1 MKLDNLLIELL
12 TEELPPKSQKQLGLA
27 FAKSV
32 KEFLVKH
39 HLANETSEDS
49 VFSTPRRIGIYLKD
63 VKDEAANQNTSIK
76 LMPASIGF
84 DVSGKPTEALL
95 KKLHGIGLDQKAV
108 SLIVK
113 KNESNNEVLYID
125 KDVEGAKLKDII
137 AECISSSLT
146 RLPIKKMMSYQ
157 LSDGWTTVNFVRP
170 AHGLII
176 LHGANIIKTNVL
188 GIESNRSTLGHRF
201 ESKKEVIEIQHAD
214 EYKEQMKAEGNVI
227 VSFEERKTLIKNSL
241 NDKATNLSN
250 QLTPIN
256 DEDLLEEVT
265 ALVEYPNVLV
275 GEFESKFL
283 EVPQECLILT
293 MKANQKYFPLI
304 DKNNKLANQFLI
316 VSNISPKNSTL
327 IIKGNEKVIRPRLS
341 DAEFFYTQ
349 DKKKPLK
356 DYLSQL
362 QHIVYHNKL
371 GTQSERSERVKMIAS
386 LIVKNLNQSKLL
398 DAVLLASDLSKAD
411 LSTNM
416 VGEFPE
422 LQGIMGRYYAL
433 NEKISEEVAFAIED
447 HYKPRFSGDTLPRNP
462 VGDIVAIADKI
473 ETLIGLFSIGEKP
486 TGDKDPFALRRQVIG
501 IIRILTEKN
510 IGLNLNTTISDS
522 IKATK
527 LAESKDLNSFI
538 YDRISNFFKDQGYA
552 ALDIDA
558 VLAIDSGL
566 ISEIPKRLNAI
577 KEFSQ
582 LPESKD
588 LASANKRVGN
598 ILKKADF
605 KSTLKIDPA
614 LLKDIAEVN
623 LYKTLDLV
631 DAEARKEYLA
641 NNYSSSLKLLCKLK
655 NPIDQFFNDVM
666 VNVEDESLKMN
677 RLALLE
683 KLYSAMNLVADL
695 SKLSS

>member
-12 TEELPPKSQKQLGLA
+12 TEELPPKSQKQLGVA

-327 IIKGNEKVIRPRLS
+327 IIQGNEKVIRPRLS

-510 IGLNLNTTISDS
+510 ISLNLNTTISDS

-605 KSTLKIDPA
+605 KSALKIDPA

>member
-12 TEELPPKSQKQLGLA
+12 TEELPPKSQKQLGIA

-32 KEFLVKH
+32 KEFLVKL

-49 VFSTPRRIGIYLKD
+49 VFSTPRRIGVYLKD
-63 VKDEAANQNTSIK
+63 VKDEAANQNTSVK
-76 LMPASIGF
+76 LMPATIGF

-95 KKLHGIGLDQKAV
+95 KKLHAIGLDEKAV
-108 SLIVK
+108 SLITK
-113 KNESNNEVLYID
+113 KNENNSELLYID
-125 KDVEGAKLKDII
+125 KNVEGAKLKDII
-137 AECISSSLT
+137 AECITSSLA

-176 LHGANIIKTNVL
+176 LHGANIIKANVL
-188 GIESNRSTLGHRF
+188 GVESNRSTLGHRF
-201 ESKKEVIEIQHAD
+201 ESKKEIIEIQHAD
-214 EYKEQMKAEGNVI
+214 QYKEQMKTEGNVI
-227 VSFEERKTLIKNSL
+227 VSFDERKTLIKNSL
-241 NDKATNLSN
+241 NDKAAHLSN
-250 QLTPIN
+250 QLTPVN

-265 ALVEYPNVLV
+265 ALVEYPNILV
-275 GEFESKFL
+275 GEFEPKFL

-304 DKNNKLANQFLI
+304 DIKNKLANQFLI

-327 IIKGNEKVIRPRLS
+327 IIHGNEKVIRPRLS

-371 GTQSERSERVKMIAS
+371 GTQAERSERVKTIAS
-386 LIVKNLNQSKLL
+386 LIVKHLNQPKLL
-398 DAVLLASDLSKAD
+398 DHVLLASDLSKAD

-433 NEKISEEVAFAIED
+433 NEKISEDVAFAIED
-447 HYKPRFSGDTLPRNP
+447 HYKPRFSGDTLPRNSI
-462 VGDIVAIADKI
+462 GDIVAIADKI

-486 TGDKDPFALRRQVIG
+486 TGEKDPFALRRQVIG

-510 IGLNLNTTISDS
+510 ISLNLNTTISDS

-527 LAESKDLNSFI
+527 LAESKELNSFI
-538 YDRISNFFKDQGYA
+538 YDRISNYFKDQGFA
-552 ALDIDA
+552 ALDIEA
-558 VLAIDSGL
+558 VLAINSGL
-566 ISEIPKRLNAI
+566 ISEIPKKLNAI
-577 KEFSQ
+577 KEFSK

-598 ILKKADF
+598 ILKKADS
-605 KSTLKIDPA
+605 KSTLKVDPD

-623 LYKTLDLV
+623 LYKALDSV
-631 DAEARKEYLA
+631 DVEARKEYLA
-641 NNYSSSLKLLCKLK
+641 NNYSGSLKLLCKLK
-655 NPIDQFFNDVM
+655 TPIDQFFNDVM

-683 KLYSAMNLVADL
+683 KLYLAMNLVADL

>member
-12 TEELPPKSQKQLGLA
+12 TEELPPKSQKQLGVA

-108 SLIVK
+108 SLIIK

-176 LHGANIIKTNVL
+176 LHGADIVKTNVL

-265 ALVEYPNVLV
+265 ALVEYPNILV

-327 IIKGNEKVIRPRLS
+327 IIQGNEKVIRPRLS

-447 HYKPRFSGDTLPRNP
+447 HYKPRFSGDTLPRNS

-510 IGLNLNTTISDS
+510 ISLNLNTTISDS
-522 IKATK
+522 IKTTK

-605 KSTLKIDPA
+605 KSALKIDPA

>member
-12 TEELPPKSQKQLGLA
+12 TEELPPKSQKQLGIT
-27 FAKSV
+27 FAKNV

-39 HLANETSEDS
+39 HLTNEASEDS
-49 VFSTPRRIGIYLKD
+49 IFSTPRRIGIYLKD

-76 LMPASIGF
+76 LMPSSIGF

-95 KKLHGIGLDQKAV
+95 KKLHGIGLDEKAV
-108 SLIVK
+108 NLIAK
-113 KNESNNEVLYID
+113 KNENNSEILYIN

-137 AECISSSLT
+137 AECISSSLA

-188 GIESNRSTLGHRF
+188 GIESSRSTLGHRF
-201 ESKKEVIEIQHAD
+201 ESKKEMIEIQHAD
-214 EYKEQMKAEGNVI
+214 KYKEQMKMEGNVI
-227 VSFEERKTLIKNSL
+227 VSFEERKTLIKNGL
-241 NDKATNLSN
+241 HNRAADLSN

-293 MKANQKYFPLI
+293 MKANQKYFPLV

-316 VSNISPKNSTL
+316 VSNISPKNTSL
-327 IIKGNEKVIRPRLS
+327 IIQGNEKVIRPRLS

-356 DYLSQL
+356 DYFSQL
-362 QHIVYHNKL
+362 QYIVYHNKL
-371 GTQSERSERVKMIAS
+371 GTQSERSERVKTIAS

-433 NEKISEEVAFAIED
+433 NEKISEDVAFAIED
-447 HYKPRFSGDTLPRNP
+447 HYKPRFSGDTLPRNSI
-462 VGDIVAIADKI
+462 GDIVAIADKI

-510 IGLNLNTTISDS
+510 IGLNLNTIISDA

-527 LAESKDLNSFI
+527 LTESKDLHSFI
-538 YDRISNFFKDQGYA
+538 FDRISNFFKDQGYA
-552 ALDIDA
+552 ALDIEA

-577 KEFSQ
+577 KEFSK

-598 ILKKADF
+598 ILKKANF
-605 KSTLKIDPA
+605 KSALKVNPA

-623 LYKTLDLV
+623 
-631 DAEARKEYLA
+631 
-641 NNYSSSLKLLCKLK
+641 
-655 NPIDQFFNDVM
+655 
-666 VNVEDESLKMN
+666 
-677 RLALLE
+677 
-683 KLYSAMNLVADL
+683 
-695 SKLSS
+695 

>member
-1 MKLDNLLIELL
+1 VKLDNLLIELL
-12 TEELPPKSQKQLGLA
+12 AEELPPKSQKQLGVA

-108 SLIVK
+108 SLIIK

-241 NDKATNLSN
+241 NNKATNLSN

-265 ALVEYPNVLV
+265 ALVEYPNILV

-327 IIKGNEKVIRPRLS
+327 IIQGNEKVIRPRLS

-398 DAVLLASDLSKAD
+398 NAVLLASDLSKAD

-447 HYKPRFSGDTLPRNP
+447 HYKPRFSGDTLPRNS

-510 IGLNLNTTISDS
+510 ISLNLNTTISDS

-605 KSTLKIDPA
+605 KSALKIDPA

-666 VNVEDESLKMN
+666 VNVEDELLKMN

>member
-12 TEELPPKSQKQLGLA
+12 TEELPPKSQKQLGIV
-27 FAKSV
+27 FAKNI
-32 KEFLVKH
+32 KEFLVTH
-39 HLANETSEDS
+39 RLANEISEES
-49 VFSTPRRIGIYLKD
+49 IFSTPRRIGLHLKN
-63 VKDEAANQNTSIK
+63 VKDEAENENVSIK
-76 LMPASIGF
+76 LMPASVGF
-84 DVSGKPTEALL
+84 DDSKKPTDTLL
-95 KKLHGIGLDQKAV
+95 KKLHAIGLNEKAV
-108 SLIVK
+108 SDIVK
-113 KNESNNEVLYID
+113 KNENNAEILYID
-125 KDVEGAKLKDII
+125 KNVEGAKLKDII
-137 AECISSSLT
+137 AECISSSLA

-176 LHGANIIKTNVL
+176 LHGANVIKANVL
-188 GIESNRSTLGHRF
+188 GIASNRTTLGHRF
-201 ESKKEVIEIQHAD
+201 ESKKETIEIQHAD
-214 EYKEQMKAEGNVI
+214 QYQEQMKAEGAVI
-227 VSFEERKTLIKNSL
+227 VSFEERKALIKNAL
-241 NDKATNLSN
+241 NEKAAHLSN
-250 QLTPIN
+250 QLSPID
-256 DEDLLEEVT
+256 DEDLLDEVT
-265 ALVEYPNVLV
+265 ALVEYPNVLS
-275 GEFESKFL
+275 GKFESKFL

-304 DKNNKLANQFLI
+304 DKNKKLANQFLI
-316 VSNISPKNSTL
+316 VSNISPKNSDL
-327 IIKGNEKVIRPRLS
+327 ITQGNEKVIRPRLS

-362 QHIVYHNKL
+362 AHIVYHNKL
-371 GTQSERSERVKMIAS
+371 GSQSERSERVKTIAS

-398 DAVLLASDLSKAD
+398 DAVMLASDLSKAD

-433 NEKISEEVAFAIED
+433 NEKISDEVAFAIED
-447 HYKPRFSGDTLPRNP
+447 HYRPRFSGDTLPGST

-510 IGLNLNTTISDS
+510 IDLNLNIVISES
-522 IKATK
+522 IQATQ

-538 YDRISNFFKDQGYA
+538 YDRLSNFFKDQGYA
-552 ALDIDA
+552 ALDIEA
-558 VLAIDSGL
+558 VLAIESGL
-566 ISEIPKRLNAI
+566 INEIPKRLNAI
-577 KEFSQ
+577 KAFLL
-582 LPESKD
+582 LPESED

-598 ILKKADF
+598 ILKKADI
-605 KSTLKIDPA
+605 KSTLKVSQS
-614 LLKDIAEVN
+614 LLKDEAEIN
-623 LYKTLDLV
+623 LYNILDLV
-631 DAEARKEYLA
+631 DAESRKEYLA
-641 NNYSSSLKLLCKLK
+641 KNYSGSLKLLCKLK
-655 NPIDQFFNDVM
+655 NPIDQFFKDVM

>member
-12 TEELPPKSQKQLGLA
+12 TEELPPKSQKQLGVA

-327 IIKGNEKVIRPRLS
+327 IIQGNEKVIRPRLS

-605 KSTLKIDPA
+605 KSALKIDPP

>member
-12 TEELPPKSQKQLGLA
+12 TEELPPKSQKQLGVA

-265 ALVEYPNVLV
+265 ALVEYPNILV

-327 IIKGNEKVIRPRLS
+327 IIQGNEKVIRPRLS

-510 IGLNLNTTISDS
+510 ISLNLNTTISDS

-552 ALDIDA
+552 ALDIEA

-605 KSTLKIDPA
+605 KSALKIDPA

>member
-1 MKLDNLLIELL
+1 VKLDNLLIELL

-201 ESKKEVIEIQHAD
+201 ESKKEMIEIQHAD

-327 IIKGNEKVIRPRLS
+327 IIQGNEKVIRPRLS
-341 DAEFFYTQ
+341 DADFFYSQ

-447 HYKPRFSGDTLPRNP
+447 HYKPRFSGDTLPRNS

-552 ALDIDA
+552 ALDIEA

-605 KSTLKIDPA
+605 KSVLKIDPA

>member
-12 TEELPPKSQKQLGLA
+12 TEELPPKSQKQLGIT
-27 FAKSV
+27 FAKNV

-39 HLANETSEDS
+39 HLTNEASEDS
-49 VFSTPRRIGIYLKD
+49 IFSTPRRIGIYLKD

-76 LMPASIGF
+76 LMPASVGF
-84 DVSGKPTEALL
+84 DASGKPTEALL
-95 KKLHGIGLDQKAV
+95 KKLYAIGLDEKAIN
-108 SLIVK
+108 LIAK
-113 KNESNNEVLYID
+113 KNENNSEVLYVD

-176 LHGANIIKTNVL
+176 LHGANIIKTNIL
-188 GIESNRSTLGHRF
+188 GIESNRRTLGHRF
-201 ESKKEVIEIQHAD
+201 ESQKEMIEIQHAD
-214 EYKEQMKAEGNVI
+214 QYKEQMKTEGNVI

-327 IIKGNEKVIRPRLS
+327 IIQGNEKVIRPRLS

-356 DYLSQL
+356 DYFSQL
-362 QHIVYHNKL
+362 QYIVYHNKL
-371 GTQSERSERVKMIAS
+371 GTQSERSERVKTIAS

-552 ALDIDA
+552 ALDIEA

-605 KSTLKIDPA
+605 KSVLKIDPA

-631 DAEARKEYLA
+631 DAEARKEYLTK
-641 NNYSSSLKLLCKLK
+641 NYSGSLKLLCKLK

-666 VNVEDESLKMN
+666 VNAEDESLKMN

>member
-12 TEELPPKSQKQLGLA
+12 TEELPPKSQKQLGIA

-32 KEFLVKH
+32 KEFLVKY

-49 VFSTPRRIGIYLKD
+49 VFSTPRRIGIHLKD

-108 SLIVK
+108 SLITK
-113 KNESNNEVLYID
+113 KNENNNEVLYID
-125 KDVEGAKLKDII
+125 KDLEGAKLKDII
-137 AECISSSLT
+137 AECITSSLT

-176 LHGANIIKTNVL
+176 LHGADIVKTNVL

-201 ESKKEVIEIQHAD
+201 ESKKEMIEIQHAD
-214 EYKEQMKAEGNVI
+214 KYKEQMKTEGNVI
-227 VSFEERKTLIKNSL
+227 VSFEERKTLIKNGL
-241 NDKATNLSN
+241 NDKAANLSN

-316 VSNISPKNSTL
+316 VSNISPKNSSL
-327 IIKGNEKVIRPRLS
+327 IIQGNEKVIRPRLS
-341 DAEFFYTQ
+341 DAEFFYSQ

-362 QHIVYHNKL
+362 QLIVYHNKL
-371 GTQSERSERVKMIAS
+371 GTQSERSERVKTIAS

-447 HYKPRFSGDTLPRNP
+447 HYKPRFSGDSLPRST
-462 VGDIVAIADKI
+462 VGDIVALADKI

-486 TGDKDPFALRRQVIG
+486 TGDKDPFALRRQAIG
-501 IIRILTEKN
+501 IIRILIDKN
-510 IGLNLNTTISDS
+510 IDLNLNSIISDS
-522 IKATK
+522 IRVTQ
-527 LAESKDLNSFI
+527 LTESKDLNPFI
-538 YDRISNFFKDQGYA
+538 YDRLTNFFKEQGYA
-552 ALDIDA
+552 ALDIEA
-558 VLAIDSGL
+558 VLAIESGQ
-566 ISEIPKRLNAI
+566 INEIPRRLNAI
-577 KEFSQ
+577 KEFLL

-598 ILKKADF
+598 ILKKAAL
-605 KSTLKIDPA
+605 KTTLKVNHA
-614 LLKDIAEVN
+614 LLKDEAEIS
-623 LYKTLDLV
+623 LYKTLDEV
-631 DAEARKEYLA
+631 DAETRKQYQA
-641 NNYSSSLKLLCKLK
+641 KDYAGSLKLLCKLK
-655 NPIDQFFNDVM
+655 SPIDQFFNDVM
-666 VNVEDESLKMN
+666 VNAEDESLKMN

-683 KLYSAMNLVADL
+683 KLHAAMNLVADL

>member
-12 TEELPPKSQKQLGLA
+12 TEELPPKSQKQLGIA
-27 FAKSV
+27 FAKNI
-32 KEFLVKH
+32 KEFLVTH
-39 HLANETSEDS
+39 HLASAISEDS
-49 VFSTPRRIGIYLKD
+49 IFSTPRRIGLHLKN
-63 VKDEAANQNTSIK
+63 VKDEAENENVSIK
-76 LMPASIGF
+76 LMPASVGF
-84 DVSGKPTEALL
+84 DDSKKPTDALL
-95 KKLHGIGLDQKAV
+95 KKLHAIGLNEKAV
-108 SLIVK
+108 SDIVK
-113 KNESNNEVLYID
+113 KNENNAEILYIN
-125 KDVEGAKLKDII
+125 KNVEGAKLKDFI
-137 AECISSSLT
+137 AECISSSLA

-176 LHGANIIKTNVL
+176 LHGANVIKANVL
-188 GIESNRSTLGHRF
+188 GIASNRTTLGHRF
-201 ESKKEVIEIQHAD
+201 ESKKETIEIQHAD
-214 EYKEQMKAEGNVI
+214 QYQEQMKAEGTVI
-227 VSFEERKTLIKNSL
+227 VSFEERKALIKNAL
-241 NDKATNLSN
+241 NEKAARLSN
-250 QLTPIN
+250 QLSPID
-256 DEDLLEEVT
+256 DEDLLDEVT
-265 ALVEYPNVLV
+265 ALVEYPNVLL

-304 DKNNKLANQFLI
+304 DKNKKLANQFLI
-316 VSNISPKNSTL
+316 VSNISPKNSDL
-327 IIKGNEKVIRPRLS
+327 ITQGNQKVIRPRLS
-341 DAEFFYTQ
+341 DAEFFYAQ

-362 QHIVYHNKL
+362 AHIVYHNKL
-371 GTQSERSERVKMIAS
+371 GSQSERSERVKTIAS

-398 DAVLLASDLSKAD
+398 DAVMLASDLSKAD

-433 NEKISEEVAFAIED
+433 NEKISDEVAFAIED
-447 HYKPRFSGDTLPRNP
+447 HYRPRFSGDTLPRST

-510 IGLNLNTTISDS
+510 IDLNLNIVISES
-522 IKATK
+522 IQATQ

-538 YDRISNFFKDQGYA
+538 YDRLSNFFKDQGYA
-552 ALDIDA
+552 ALDIEA
-558 VLAIDSGL
+558 VLAIESGL
-566 ISEIPKRLNAI
+566 INEIPKRLNAI
-577 KEFSQ
+577 KAFLL
-582 LPESKD
+582 LPESED

-598 ILKKADF
+598 ILKKADI
-605 KSTLKIDPA
+605 KSTLKVSQS
-614 LLKDIAEVN
+614 LLKDEAEIN
-623 LYKTLDLV
+623 LYNILDLV
-631 DAEARKEYLA
+631 DAESRKEYLA
-641 NNYSSSLKLLCKLK
+641 KNYSGSLKLLCKLK
-655 NPIDQFFNDVM
+655 NPIDQFFKDVM

>member
-12 TEELPPKSQKQLGLA
+12 TEELPPKSQKQLGVA

-327 IIKGNEKVIRPRLS
+327 IIQGNEKVIRPRLS

-447 HYKPRFSGDTLPRNP
+447 HYKPRFSGDTLPRNS

-605 KSTLKIDPA
+605 KSALKIDPA

>member
-12 TEELPPKSQKQLGLA
+12 TEELPPKSQKQLGVA

-108 SLIVK
+108 SLIIK

-265 ALVEYPNVLV
+265 ALVEYPNILV

-327 IIKGNEKVIRPRLS
+327 IIQGNEKVIRPRLS

-447 HYKPRFSGDTLPRNP
+447 HYKPRFSGDTLPRNS

-510 IGLNLNTTISDS
+510 ISLNLNTTISDS

-605 KSTLKIDPA
+605 KSALKIDPA

>member
-12 TEELPPKSQKQLGLA
+12 TEELPPKSQKQLGIV
-27 FAKSV
+27 FAKNI
-32 KEFLVKH
+32 KEFLVTH
-39 HLANETSEDS
+39 RLANEISEES
-49 VFSTPRRIGIYLKD
+49 IFSTPRRIGLHLKN
-63 VKDEAANQNTSIK
+63 VKDEAENENVSIK
-76 LMPASIGF
+76 LMPASVGF
-84 DVSGKPTEALL
+84 DDSKKPTDALL
-95 KKLHGIGLDQKAV
+95 KKLHAISLNEKAV
-108 SLIVK
+108 SDIVK
-113 KNESNNEVLYID
+113 KNENNTEILYIN
-125 KDVEGAKLKDII
+125 KNVEGAKLKDFI
-137 AECISSSLT
+137 AECISSSLA

-176 LHGANIIKTNVL
+176 LHGANVIKANVL
-188 GIESNRSTLGHRF
+188 GIASNRTTLGHRF
-201 ESKKEVIEIQHAD
+201 ESKKETIEIQHAD
-214 EYKEQMKAEGNVI
+214 QYQEQMKAEGTVI
-227 VSFEERKTLIKNSL
+227 VSFEERKALIKNAL
-241 NDKATNLSN
+241 NEKAARLSN
-250 QLTPIN
+250 QLSPID
-256 DEDLLEEVT
+256 DEDLLDEVT
-265 ALVEYPNVLV
+265 ALVEYPNVLS
-275 GEFESKFL
+275 GKFESKFL

-304 DKNNKLANQFLI
+304 DKNKKLANQFLI
-316 VSNISPKNSTL
+316 VSNISPNNSDL
-327 IIKGNEKVIRPRLS
+327 ITQGNEKVIRPRLS

-362 QHIVYHNKL
+362 AHIVYHNKL
-371 GTQSERSERVKMIAS
+371 GSQSERSERVKTIAS

-398 DAVLLASDLSKAD
+398 DAVMLASDLSKAD

-433 NEKISEEVAFAIED
+433 NEKISDEVAFAIED
-447 HYKPRFSGDTLPRNP
+447 HYRPRFSGDTLPRST

-510 IGLNLNTTISDS
+510 IDLNLNIVISES
-522 IKATK
+522 IQATQ

-538 YDRISNFFKDQGYA
+538 FDRLSNFFKDQGYA
-552 ALDIDA
+552 ALDIEA
-558 VLAIDSGL
+558 VLAIESGL
-566 ISEIPKRLNAI
+566 INEIPKRLNAI
-577 KEFSQ
+577 KAFLL
-582 LPESKD
+582 LPESED

-598 ILKKADF
+598 ILKKADI
-605 KSTLKIDPA
+605 KSTLKVSQS
-614 LLKDIAEVN
+614 LLKDEAEIN
-623 LYKTLDLV
+623 LYNILELV
-631 DAEARKEYLA
+631 DAESRKEYLA
-641 NNYSSSLKLLCKLK
+641 KNYSGSLKLLCKLK
-655 NPIDQFFNDVM
+655 NPIDQFFKDVM

>member
-1 MKLDNLLIELL
+1 VKLDNLLIELL
-12 TEELPPKSQKQLGLA
+12 TEELPPKSQKQLGIA

-39 HLANETSEDS
+39 QLVSETSEDS
-49 VFSTPRRIGIYLKD
+49 IFSTPRRIGVYLKD
-63 VKDEAANQNTSIK
+63 VKGEAANQNTSIK
-76 LMPASIGF
+76 LMPASIGL

-95 KKLHGIGLDQKAV
+95 KKLHGIGLDEKA
-108 SLIVK
+108 LNIITK
-113 KNESNNEVLYID
+113 KNENNSEILYVD
-125 KDVEGAKLKDII
+125 KDVEGAKLKDVI

-170 AHGLII
+170 AHGLVI

-201 ESKKEVIEIQHAD
+201 ESKKEIIEIQHAD
-214 EYKEQMKAEGNVI
+214 QYKEQMKNEGNVI
-227 VSFEERKTLIKNSL
+227 VSFEERKTLIKNEL
-241 NDKATNLSN
+241 NDKATNLQS

-304 DKNNKLANQFLI
+304 DKHSKLANQFLI
-316 VSNISPKNSTL
+316 VSNICPKNSSL
-327 IIKGNEKVIRPRLS
+327 IIQGNEKVIRPRLS

-349 DKKKPLK
+349 DKKKPLQ

-362 QHIVYHNKL
+362 KHIVYHNKL
-371 GTQSERSERVKMIAS
+371 GTQSERSERVKIIAS
-386 LIVKNLNQSKLL
+386 LIVENLNQTKLL
-398 DAVLLASDLSKAD
+398 DAVLLASELSKAD
-411 LSTNM
+411 LSTHM

-422 LQGIMGRYYAL
+422 LQGVMGRYYAL

-447 HYKPRFSGDTLPRNP
+447 HYKPRFSGDTLPRSS
-462 VGDIVAIADKI
+462 VGDIVSIADKI

-510 IGLNLNTTISDS
+510 ISLNLNTTISDS
-522 IKATK
+522 IKATN
-527 LAESKDLNSFI
+527 LAESKDLNTFI
-538 YDRISNFFKDQGYA
+538 YDRISNFFKDQGFG

-558 VLAIDSGL
+558 VLSIDSGL
-566 ISEIPKRLNAI
+566 ICEIPKRLNAI
-577 KEFSQ
+577 REFSA

-598 ILKKADF
+598 ILKKAD
-605 KSTLKIDPA
+605 LKTSLKVDPT
-614 LLKDIAEVN
+614 LLKDVAEIN
-623 LYKTLDLV
+623 LHKTLDLV
-631 DAEARKEYLA
+631 DADARKEYQA
-641 NNYSSSLKLLCKLK
+641 KNYSGSLRLLCKLK

-666 VNVEDESLKMN
+666 VNVENESLKMN

>member
-12 TEELPPKSQKQLGLA
+12 TEELPPKSQKQLGIA
-27 FAKSV
+27 FAKNI
-32 KEFLVKH
+32 KEFLVTH
-39 HLANETSEDS
+39 HPASAISEDS
-49 VFSTPRRIGIYLKD
+49 IFSTPRRIGLHLKN
-63 VKDEAANQNTSIK
+63 VKDEAENENVSIK
-76 LMPASIGF
+76 LMPASVGF
-84 DVSGKPTEALL
+84 DDSKKPTDTLL
-95 KKLHGIGLDQKAV
+95 KKLHAIGLNEKAV
-108 SLIVK
+108 SDIVK
-113 KNESNNEVLYID
+113 KNENNAEILYID
-125 KDVEGAKLKDII
+125 KNVEGAKLKGII
-137 AECISSSLT
+137 AECISSSLA

-176 LHGANIIKTNVL
+176 LHGANVIKANVL
-188 GIESNRSTLGHRF
+188 GIASNRTTLGHRF
-201 ESKKEVIEIQHAD
+201 ESKKETIEIQHAD
-214 EYKEQMKAEGNVI
+214 QYQEQMKAEGAVI
-227 VSFEERKTLIKNSL
+227 VSFEERKALIKNAL
-241 NDKATNLSN
+241 NEKAAHLSN
-250 QLTPIN
+250 QLSPID
-256 DEDLLEEVT
+256 DEDLLDEVT
-265 ALVEYPNVLV
+265 ALVEYPNVLS
-275 GEFESKFL
+275 GKFESKFL

-304 DKNNKLANQFLI
+304 DKNKKLANQFLI
-316 VSNISPKNSTL
+316 VSNISPNNSDL
-327 IIKGNEKVIRPRLS
+327 ITQGNEKVIRPRLS

-362 QHIVYHNKL
+362 AHIVYHNKL
-371 GTQSERSERVKMIAS
+371 GSQSERSERVKTIAS

-398 DAVLLASDLSKAD
+398 DAVMLASDLSKAD

-433 NEKISEEVAFAIED
+433 NEKISDEVAFAIED
-447 HYKPRFSGDTLPRNP
+447 HYRPRFSGDTLPRST

-510 IGLNLNTTISDS
+510 IDLNLNIVISES
-522 IKATK
+522 IQATQ

-538 YDRISNFFKDQGYA
+538 FDRLSNFFKDQGYA
-552 ALDIDA
+552 ALDIEA
-558 VLAIDSGL
+558 VLAIESGL
-566 ISEIPKRLNAI
+566 INEIPKRLNAI
-577 KEFSQ
+577 KAFLL
-582 LPESKD
+582 LPESED

-598 ILKKADF
+598 ILKKADI
-605 KSTLKIDPA
+605 KSTLKVSQS
-614 LLKDIAEVN
+614 LLKDEAEIN
-623 LYKTLDLV
+623 LYNILELV
-631 DAEARKEYLA
+631 DAESRKEYLA
-641 NNYSSSLKLLCKLK
+641 KNYSGSLKLLCKLK
-655 NPIDQFFNDVM
+655 NPIDQFFKDVM

>member
-1 MKLDNLLIELL
+1 VKLDNLLIELL
-12 TEELPPKSQKQLGLA
+12 TEELPPKSQKQLGVA

-108 SLIVK
+108 SLIIK

-265 ALVEYPNVLV
+265 ALVEYPNILV

-327 IIKGNEKVIRPRLS
+327 IIQGNEKVIRPRLS

-447 HYKPRFSGDTLPRNP
+447 HYKPRFSGDTLPRNS

-510 IGLNLNTTISDS
+510 ISLNLNTTISDS

-605 KSTLKIDPA
+605 KSALKIDPA

>member
-1 MKLDNLLIELL
+1 VKLDNLLIELL
-12 TEELPPKSQKQLGLA
+12 TEELPPKSQKQLGVA

-108 SLIVK
+108 SLIIK

-265 ALVEYPNVLV
+265 ALVEYPNILV

-327 IIKGNEKVIRPRLS
+327 IIQGNEKVIRPRLS

-411 LSTNM
+411 LSTNI

-447 HYKPRFSGDTLPRNP
+447 HYKPRFSGDTLPRNS

-510 IGLNLNTTISDS
+510 ISLNLNTTISDS
-522 IKATK
+522 IKTTK

-605 KSTLKIDPA
+605 KSALKIDPA